1 MAERIHPAGGII
13 VKVEFT
19 KMHGAGNDF
28 VLLDGVS
35 RSLKITESTIR
46 HLADRHRGIGCD
58 QVLLVT
64 PPDDPEADF
73 RYTIFN
79 ADGSRAGQC
88 GNGARCVGRFLR
100 EKRLTRKRELALLT
114 DGEPLHLSLHE
125 DGRIFAGLA
134 APQLAPEKI
143 PFTADQ
149 ARHQYR
155 IEVQG
160 QALSIGAV
168 SMGNPHAVLVVD
180 DAQRAPVQIL
190 GPLLESHERF
200 PARANVSFMQIL
212 SRSEIQLRVYER
224 GVGET
229 QACGSG
235 ACAAVVHGIH
245 AGLLSSEVSVHL
257 PGGELSVAWKG
268 GQERVWLGGPTST
281 VFEGTIHMNN

>member
-1 MAERIHPAGGII
+1 M
-13 VKVEFT
+13 KVEFT

-35 RSLKITESTIR
+35 RSLNITESTIR

-180 DAQRAPVQIL
+180 DAQRAPVQVL

-212 SRSEIQLRVYER
+212 SRS
-224 GVGET
+224 
-229 QACGSG
+229 
-235 ACAAVVHGIH
+235 
-245 AGLLSSEVSVHL
+245 
-257 PGGELSVAWKG
+257 
-268 GQERVWLGGPTST
+268 
-281 VFEGTIHMNN
+281 

>member
-1 MAERIHPAGGII
+1 M
-13 VKVEFT
+13 KVEFT

-35 RSLKITESTIR
+35 RSLNITESTIK

-125 DGRIFAGLA
+125 DGRI
-134 APQLAPEKI
+134 
-143 PFTADQ
+143 
-149 ARHQYR
+149 
-155 IEVQG
+155 
-160 QALSIGAV
+160 
-168 SMGNPHAVLVVD
+168 
-180 DAQRAPVQIL
+180 
-190 GPLLESHERF
+190 
-200 PARANVSFMQIL
+200 
-212 SRSEIQLRVYER
+212 
-224 GVGET
+224 
-229 QACGSG
+229 
-235 ACAAVVHGIH
+235 
-245 AGLLSSEVSVHL
+245 L
-257 PGGELSVAWKG
+257 PD
-268 GQERVWLGGPTST
+268 
-281 VFEGTIHMNN
+281 